1 MTAGGGVG
9 EQADGRCLRGMNVRV
24 RLPMRVSHAA
34 RVMLAGTLAASVAA
48 VVTARQPQGSEAD
61 TDGTGPAAA
70 GVIALPGEA
79 RGGPHGPSPTPAPAA
94 HTDEGA
100 VAAPASNTLPGTE
113 VAQAAAS
120 RFQLPLRAWSRVT
133 DRYGATNRG
142 PGRIHGGIDLALDGL
157 SRSPVYSACTGTV
170 AATDYSSA
178 YGYHVIV
185 DCGDGWSTLYAH
197 LSQVLVKP
205 GEAVNNDVVLGITG
219 SSGFST
225 GEHLHFEIRWQ
236 DTPVNPEQYLDF
248 KIPPGTP
255 LSDGPLWF
263 PGSGRGAG
271 GTSAPP
277 TATATPTETPTPTN
291 TPTVTPTPT
300 ITPTP
305 TWTPT
310 PTPTPRP
317 PTRTPTPLPRAY

>member
-1 MTAGGGVG
+1 M
-9 EQADGRCLRGMNVRV
+9 
-24 RLPMRVSHAA
+24 RLPLRVSHAV
-34 RVMLAGTLAASVAA
+34 RVMLAGTLVAGVAA
-48 VVTARQPQGSEAD
+48 VLTARQPS
-61 TDGTGPAAA
+61 GTGA
-70 GVIALPGEA
+70 ED
-79 RGGPHGPSPTPAPAA
+79 GGPAQAAMTGAGKGHGPAGGGLVPSPTPSPAA

-100 VAAPASNTLPGTE
+100 VEVPAAGALPASE
-113 VAQAAAS
+113 VAQAATS
-120 RFQLPLRAWSRVT
+120 RFQMPLRAWSRVT

-142 PGRIHGGIDLALDGL
+142 PGRIHGGIDLALEGL
-157 SRSPVYSACTGTV
+157 SHSPVYAACTGTV
-170 AATDYSSA
+170 ASTDYSSA

-185 DCGDGWSTLYAH
+185 DCGDGWTTLYAH
-197 LSQVLVKP
+197 LSQVLATP
-205 GEAVNNDVVLGITG
+205 GQAVNNDVVVGITG

-225 GEHLHFEIRWQ
+225 GEHLHFEIRWR
-236 DTPVNPEQYLDF
+236 DTPVNPEDYLDF

-263 PGSGRGAG
+263 PGSGG
-271 GTSAPP
+271 GSAASAPP
-277 TATATPTETPTPTN
+277 TATATPTDTPTPTN

>member
-1 MTAGGGVG
+1 
-9 EQADGRCLRGMNVRV
+9 
-24 RLPMRVSHAA
+24 
-34 RVMLAGTLAASVAA
+34 MLAGTLVASLAA
-48 VVTARQPQGSEAD
+48 VVTAQRAP
-61 TDGTGPAAA
+61 GTGAEGGASGEAPAAA
-70 GVIALPGEA
+70 VMLPGSA
-79 RGGPHGPSPTPAPAA
+79 SAPPLPSPTPPPGDHD
-94 HTDEGA
+94 HTEEGA
-100 VAAPASNTLPGTE
+100 IALPEAGALPAEE
-113 VAQAAAS
+113 VAQAAGS

-142 PGRIHGGIDLALDGL
+142 PGRIHGGIDLALEGL

-170 AATDYSSA
+170 ASTDYSGA
-178 YGYHVIV
+178 YGYHIIV

-197 LSQVLVKP
+197 LSQVLVTV
-205 GEAVNNDVVLGITG
+205 GAAVDNATVIGITG

-225 GEHLHFEIRWQ
+225 GEHLHFEIRWR
-236 DTPVNPEQYLDF
+236 DTPVNPEHYLDF
-248 KIPPGTP
+248 QIPPGTP

-263 PGSGRGAG
+263 PGGPASTPA
-271 GTSAPP
+271 ALP
-277 TATATPTETPTPTN
+277 TATPTPTDTPTPTH

-317 PTRTPTPLPRAY
+317 PTRTPTPLPRAS

>member
-1 MTAGGGVG
+1 
-9 EQADGRCLRGMNVRV
+9 
-24 RLPMRVSHAA
+24 MRVSHAA
-34 RVMLAGTLAASVAA
+34 RVMLAGTLVASVAA
-48 VVTARQPQGSEAD
+48 VVTAQQPRGTEAGGDAGSS
-61 TDGTGPAAA
+61 AAA
-70 GVIALPGEA
+70 GEPAARAGAAAGWLPL
-79 RGGPHGPSPTPAPAA
+79 PSPTPTLTPAL
-94 HTDEGA
+94 HTEEGA
-100 VAAPASNTLPGTE
+100 VEVPGSNALPGAE
-113 VAQAAAS
+113 VAQAAVS

-142 PGRIHGGIDLALDGL
+142 PGRIHGGIDLALEGL

-170 AATDYSSA
+170 ATTDYSSA

-236 DTPVNPEQYLDF
+236 DTPVNPEDYLDF

-263 PGSGRGAG
+263 PGAG
-271 GTSAPP
+271 GGAKPAPAAP
-277 TATATPTETPTPTN
+277 TATPTPTETPTPTN

>member
-1 MTAGGGVG
+1 
-9 EQADGRCLRGMNVRV
+9 MNGRV

-34 RVMLAGTLAASVAA
+34 RVMLAGTLVAAVAA
-48 VVTARQPQGSEAD
+48 VVTAQRAPGTGAEGGEGSEF
-61 TDGTGPAAA
+61 GERSAAA
-70 GVIALPGEA
+70 AMLP
-79 RGGPHGPSPTPAPAA
+79 RGGETGRRPSPTPPPDPHTEEGAIAVPAA
-94 HTDEGA
+94 GA
-100 VAAPASNTLPGTE
+100 LPAEE
-113 VAQAAAS
+113 VAQTATN

-170 AATDYSSA
+170 ASTGYSGA
-178 YGYHVIV
+178 YGYHIIV

-197 LSQVLVKP
+197 LSQVLVAT
-205 GEAVNNDVVLGITG
+205 GAAVDNDVVIGITG

-236 DTPVNPEQYLDF
+236 DTPVNPEEYLDF
-248 KIPPGTP
+248 RIPPGTP

-263 PGSGRGAG
+263 PGSVGS
-271 GTSAPP
+271 TPAPRP
-277 TATATPTETPTPTN
+277 TATPTPTDTPTPTH